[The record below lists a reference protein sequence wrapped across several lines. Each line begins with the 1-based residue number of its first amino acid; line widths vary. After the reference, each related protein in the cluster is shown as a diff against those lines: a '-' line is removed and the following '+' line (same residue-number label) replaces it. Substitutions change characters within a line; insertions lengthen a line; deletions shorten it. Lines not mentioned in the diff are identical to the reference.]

1 MNGTFQFFK
10 NKVKDKLWI
19 WRPLLLF
26 AAVGLVTFIIVSGSS
41 QTSDQLRILRSRE
54 SVTKVEIKIGTNK
67 PVTYLTLS
75 DPLQLDSI
83 GNAFRSAE
91 EKSIPL
97 GGAFSTWAE
106 VHVYKGSHIVDLFIQ
121 HSVHNGWMV
130 AVGNATLTNEYL
142 FALIRRYA
150 QAKGEKLSR

>member
-1 MNGTFQFFK
+1 MIGIFQFLK

-19 WRPLLLF
+19 WRPILLF

-41 QTSDQLRILRSRE
+41 QTSDQLQILRSSE

-67 PVTYLTLS
+67 PVTYLTLT

-83 GNAFRSAE
+83 GKAFRSAE
-91 EKSIPL
+91 EKSIPH
-97 GGAFSTWAE
+97 GGAFTTWAQ
-106 VHVYKGSHIVDLFIQ
+106 VHVYKGSYKVDLFIQ
-121 HSVHNGWMV
+121 HSAQNGWMV